1 MQVESTCGL
10 GTSDEWWVL
19 IGQFCTLVV
28 SGAHNTSKHLGRV
41 MGGGY
46 CVATPLRTGSL
57 STQNESI
64 VVPCMMELTW
74 VHLLNLIEL
83 DGVFFFFPASKK
95 VGAAAE
101 LIATVVAVAHP
112 GRGGVAYSSL

>member
-1 MQVESTCGL
+1 MQESTCGL
-10 GTSDEWWVL
+10 AGLGRSEWWVMV
-19 IGQFCTLVV
+19 GPWQFCTLVILVV

-46 CVATPLRTGSL
+46 CVATPLQTGSL

-83 DGVFFFFPASKK
+83 DGVFFFSQLPRKL
-95 VGAAAE
+95 E
-101 LIATVVAVAHP
+101 QL
-112 GRGGVAYSSL
+112 LN

>member
-1 MQVESTCGL
+1 MEFGGWLEGVFMQVESTCGL

-28 SGAHNTSKHLGRV
+28 SGGHNTSKQLGRV

-64 VVPCMMELTW
+64 VVPCMMELTR
-74 VHLLNLIEL
+74 VHLLHLIEL
-83 DGVFFFFPASKK
+83 DGVFLTRPLLIVFFPSFQ
-95 VGAAAE
+95 E
-101 LIATVVAVAHP
+101 SW
-112 GRGGVAYSSL
+112 SSC